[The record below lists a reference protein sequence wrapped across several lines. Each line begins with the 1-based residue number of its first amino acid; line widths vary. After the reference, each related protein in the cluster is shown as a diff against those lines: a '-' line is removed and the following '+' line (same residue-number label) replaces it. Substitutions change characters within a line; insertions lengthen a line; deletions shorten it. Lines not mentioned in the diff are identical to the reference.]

1 VALVLRLRRIPGVPL
16 SAPNE
21 LRDWNYLLLA
31 ILYLPLS
38 RNVSCLELF
47 CPWQLFIFLCQVM
60 FLLKQAIFLYGMF
73 LLKQLVFL
81 SSVEEGF
88 F

>member
-1 VALVLRLRRIPGVPL
+1 
-16 SAPNE
+16 
-21 LRDWNYLLLA
+21 
-31 ILYLPLS
+31 
-38 RNVSCLELF
+38 
-47 CPWQLFIFLCQVM
+47 M